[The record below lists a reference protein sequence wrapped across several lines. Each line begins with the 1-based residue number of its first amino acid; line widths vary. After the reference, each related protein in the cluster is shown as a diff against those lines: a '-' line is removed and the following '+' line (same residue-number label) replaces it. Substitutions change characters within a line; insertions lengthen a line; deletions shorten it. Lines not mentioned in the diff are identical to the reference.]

1 MADYL
6 LKGDAFIDGV
16 RRFKGEMVSFDGK
29 PSQVMQALRK
39 TLDQGQ
45 RAKAV
50 PGESSRAA
58 KAVPAR
64 PVASAVTEQEG

>member
-16 RRFKGEMVSFDGK
+16 RRFKGERVSFDGT
-29 PSQVMQALRK
+29 PSQVMQAL
-39 TLDQGQ
+39 QSAPNEGQ
-45 RAKAV
+45 RAKVV
-50 PGESSRAA
+50 PGGSGRAA